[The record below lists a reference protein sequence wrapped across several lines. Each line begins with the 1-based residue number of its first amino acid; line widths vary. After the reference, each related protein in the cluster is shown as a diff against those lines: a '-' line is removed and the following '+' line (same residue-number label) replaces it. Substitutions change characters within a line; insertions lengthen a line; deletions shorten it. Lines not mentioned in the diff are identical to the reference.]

1 MIRWMI
7 AVALAFACSGQ
18 AAGHEPEIQLLN
30 PTGLFRP
37 TTFSQLA
44 VVSAGK
50 LVMVSGQTARDAQS
64 NLVGKGDLRAQTVQV
79 FENLKIALR
88 SAGADFDD
96 VAKLTTFVVGLKPTD
111 RVMIAEVIAQY
122 FPPGRRPAHTL
133 VGIDALA
140 VEDLLIE
147 VEAIAVVQ

>member
-1 MIRWMI
+1 MTRWMI
-7 AVALAFACSGQ
+7 AVALTFACSGQ
-18 AAGHEPEIQLLN
+18 AAAHEPEIQLLN

-50 LVMVSGQTARDAQS
+50 LVLVSGQTARDAQS

-111 RVMIAEVIAQY
+111 RTMIAEVIAQY

-147 VEAIAVVQ
+147 VEVIAVVP